1 MTEETLQMSMDI
13 KKQEENGIRIEYYT
27 LDGRRPE
34 IYMCPGDLVI
44 ICNVMHDY
52 ATLLE
57 SLVPEK
63 EGYEQAMYEYHA
75 GRCRKIQHKIEDA
88 MNYSVEQAIA
98 KCQKKKGKKNDD
110 DIGEDA
116 MVLAARMRRKKPE
129 KANGIKQKTL
139 GKQTKVETQ
148 NQINLF
154 EVGLLED

>member
-13 KKQEENGIRIEYYT
+13 KKQEENGIRIEYYM

-34 IYMCPGDLVI
+34 INMCPGDLVI

-129 KANGIKQKTL
+129 KANEIKQKTL

-154 EVGLLED
+154 EAGLLED